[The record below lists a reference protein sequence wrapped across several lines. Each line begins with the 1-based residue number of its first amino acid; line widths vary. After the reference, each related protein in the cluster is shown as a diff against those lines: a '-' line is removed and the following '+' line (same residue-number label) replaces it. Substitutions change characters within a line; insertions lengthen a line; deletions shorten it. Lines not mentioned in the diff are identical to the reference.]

1 MISRRQGIL
10 FILFTLLLVALFG
23 IDMMTG
29 DLDITL
35 SQMWAAFTGGECDP
49 LTNEIIWKIRFIKS
63 IVALIVGVALS
74 AAGLQMQ
81 TLFCNPLAGPY
92 VLGVSSG
99 AALGVSLFLLG
110 APLLGLGYNPFWQS
124 IGIAGA
130 AWLGSA
136 AILIVMMI
144 VSQRLKDIMAI
155 LVLGMMLGSG
165 VGSMVE
171 ILQYLSEESALKSFV
186 IWTMGSLGDVTQR
199 QLMVLSVA
207 VIIGILLTLSIIKP
221 LNILLLGE
229 NYARTMGVNLSRT
242 RAVIFTATTLLS
254 GSVTAFCGPIGFV
267 GLAIPHVA
275 RMIFRTSDHATLIP
289 ASMLLGAV
297 MMLGCDIIS
306 KSLLLPINAITA
318 LAGIPIVVVVILQ
331 NRTIG

>member
-1 MISRRQGIL
+1 MLRRDKIL
-10 FILFTLLLVALFG
+10 FLLLALLLLLLFG
-23 IDMMTG
+23 VDLMTG
-29 DLDITL
+29 DLPITL
-35 SQMWAAFTGGECDP
+35 PQMWAALSGGECDE
-49 LTNEIIWKIRFIKS
+49 LIVEVVWKIRLVKS
-63 IVALIVGVALS
+63 LVALIVGVALS

-81 TLFCNPLAGPY
+81 TLFSNPLAGPY

-99 AALGVSLFLLG
+99 AGLGVSIFLLG
-110 APLLGLGYNPFWQS
+110 APLLGVTFSPFWQS

-130 AWLGSA
+130 AWTGAA
-136 AILIVMMI
+136 AILSVMMI

-165 VGSMVE
+165 VASMVE

-199 QLMVLSVA
+199 QLWVLLAA
-207 VIIGILLTLSIIKP
+207 VVVGILLTLSIIKP

-229 NYARTMGVNLSRT
+229 RYARTMGVNISAT
-242 RAVIFTATTLLS
+242 RSIIFVATTLLA

-275 RMIFRTSDHATLIP
+275 RMLFRTADHGRLIP

-297 MMLGCDIIS
+297 MMLACDIIS

-318 LAGIPIVVVVILQ
+318 LCGIPIVVMVVLQ

>member
-1 MISRRQGIL
+1 MRTRQPIL
-10 FILFTLLLVALFG
+10 FASFGLLLILLFG
-23 IDMMTG
+23 LDLMTG
-29 DLDITL
+29 DLAITP
-35 SQMWAAFTGGECDP
+35 SQMWAALTGGACDP
-49 LTNEIIWKIRFIKS
+49 LIAEVVWKIRFIKS

-99 AALGVSLFLLG
+99 AGLGVSLFLLG
-110 APLLGLGYNPFWQS
+110 APLLGLNYTPMWQS

-130 AWLGSA
+130 AWVGA
-136 AILIVMMI
+136 AMILVVMMI

-186 IWTMGSLGDVTQR
+186 IWTMGSLGDVTMR
-199 QLMVLSVA
+199 QLWVLSAA
-207 VIIGILLTLSIIKP
+207 VVVGVLLTLSIIKP
-221 LNILLLGE
+221 LNVMLLGE
-229 NYARTMGVNLSRT
+229 NYARTMGVNISRT
-242 RAVIFTATTLLS
+242 RAIIFVATTLLA

-275 RMIFRTSDHATLIP
+275 RMLFRTANHATLIP

-297 MMLGCDIIS
+297 MMLGCDVIS

-318 LAGIPIVVVVILQ
+318 LCGIPIVVFVVLQ

>member
-1 MISRRQGIL
+1 MRSRQGIL
-10 FILFTLLLVALFG
+10 FAIFTIFLILLFG
-23 IDMMTG
+23 ADLMTG
-29 DLDITL
+29 ELEISP
-35 SQMWAAFTGGECDP
+35 SQMWAALTGGQCDQ
-49 LTNEIIWKIRFIKS
+49 LISEVVWKIRFVKTV
-63 IVALIVGVALS
+63 VALIVGVALS

-99 AALGVSLFLLG
+99 AGLGVSLFLLG
-110 APLLGLGYNPFWQS
+110 APILGVTYSPLWQS

-130 AWLGSA
+130 AWIGSA
-136 AILIVMMI
+136 AILIIMMV
-144 VSQRLKDIMAI
+144 VSQRIKDIMAI

-165 VGSMVE
+165 VGSLVE

-199 QLMVLSVA
+199 QLWVLSTA
-207 VIIGILLTLSIIKP
+207 VIIGALLTLSIIKP

-229 NYARTMGVNLSRT
+229 NYARIMGVNLGRT
-242 RAVIFTATTLLS
+242 RSIIFIATTLLA

-275 RMIFRTSDHATLIP
+275 RMLFRTADHAILIP

-297 MMLGCDIIS
+297 MMLLCDIIS
-306 KSLLLPINAITA
+306 KNLLLPINAITA
-318 LAGIPIVVVVILQ
+318 LAGIPIVIAVVLQ
-331 NRTIG
+331 NRSIAQ

>member
-1 MISRRQGIL
+1 MSLRRRT
-10 FILFTLLLVALFG
+10 LFTLFALLLILLFG
-23 IDMMTG
+23 LDLMTG
-29 DLDITL
+29 DLEISP
-35 SQMWAAFTGGECDP
+35 SQMLSALFGGECDP
-49 LTNEIIWKIRFIKS
+49 LIVDVVWKIRLVKS
-63 IVALIVGVALS
+63 LVALIVGVALS

-99 AALGVSLFLLG
+99 AGLGVSLFLLG
-110 APLLGLGYNPFWQS
+110 APLLGLAYSPFWHS
-124 IGIAGA
+124 IGVAGA
-130 AWLGSA
+130 AWIGSA
-136 AILIVMMI
+136 AILLVMMA

-186 IWTMGSLGDVTQR
+186 IWTMGSLGDVTMR
-199 QLMVLSVA
+199 QLWVLAVA
-207 VIIGILLTLSIIKP
+207 VTVGVLLTLSIIKP

-229 NYARTMGVNLSRT
+229 NYARTMGINIGRT
-242 RAVIFTATTLLS
+242 RAVIFVATTLLA

-275 RMIFRTSDHATLIP
+275 RMLFRTANHATLIP

-297 MMLGCDIIS
+297 MMLLCDIIS

-318 LAGIPIVVVVILQ
+318 LAGIPIVIAVVLQ
-331 NRTIG
+331 NRSIG

>member
-1 MISRRQGIL
+1 MRQRTTIL
-10 FILFTLLLVALFG
+10 FVIFSLLLILLFG
-23 IDMMTG
+23 LDLMTG
-29 DLDITL
+29 DMKITPA
-35 SQMWAAFTGGECDP
+35 QMFSALFGGECDE
-49 LTNEIIWKIRFIKS
+49 LIVEVVWKIRLIKS

-99 AALGVSLFLLG
+99 AGLGVSLFLLG
-110 APLLGLGYNPFWQS
+110 VPLLGLSYSPFWHS
-124 IGIAGA
+124 IGVAGA

-136 AILIVMMI
+136 AILLVMIV

-171 ILQYLSEESALKSFV
+171 ILQYMSEESALKSFV
-186 IWTMGSLGDVTQR
+186 IWTMGSLGDVTMR
-199 QLMVLSVA
+199 QLWVLSVA
-207 VIIGILLTLSIIKP
+207 VFVGLMLTLSIIKP
-221 LNILLLGE
+221 LNVLLLGE
-229 NYARTMGVNLSRT
+229 NYARTMGINIGRT
-242 RAVIFTATTLLS
+242 RGVIFVATTLLA

-275 RMIFRTSDHATLIP
+275 RMIFRTANHATLIP

-297 MMLGCDIIS
+297 MMLLCDVIS

-318 LAGIPIVVVVILQ
+318 LAGIPIVVVVVLQ
-331 NRTIG
+331 NRTIGN

>member
-1 MISRRQGIL
+1 
-10 FILFTLLLVALFG
+10 
-23 IDMMTG
+23 MTG
-29 DLDITL
+29 DLEISL
-35 SQMWAAFTGGECDP
+35 SDTCAALTGGQCDP
-49 LTNEIIWKIRFIKS
+49 LTYEIIWKIRFIKS

-99 AALGVSLFLLG
+99 AGLGVSLFLLG
-110 APLLGLGYNPFWQS
+110 APLLGLTYSPFWQS

-130 AWLGSA
+130 AWIGSA
-136 AILIVMMI
+136 AILTIMMI
-144 VSQRLKDIMAI
+144 VSQRIKDIMAI

-171 ILQYLSEESALKSFV
+171 ILQFLSEESALKSFV
-186 IWTMGSLGDVTQR
+186 VWTMGSLGDITAR
-199 QLMVLSVA
+199 QLWVLVVAVLFGSLLSV
-207 VIIGILLTLSIIKP
+207 VIIKP

-229 NYARTMGVNLSRT
+229 NYARTMGVNIGRT
-242 RAVIFTATTLLS
+242 RMSIFISTTLLA
-254 GSVTAFCGPIGFV
+254 GTVTAFCGPIGFV

-275 RMIFRTSDHATLIP
+275 RMVFASSDHRILIP

-297 MMLGCDIIS
+297 MMLLCNIIS
-306 KSLLLPINAITA
+306 KWLLLPINAITA
-318 LAGIPIVVVVILQ
+318 LAGIPIVVLVVLR
-331 NRTIG
+331 NRTVVD

>member
-1 MISRRQGIL
+1 MRTRQPIL
-10 FILFTLLLVALFG
+10 FAIFGLLLILLFG
-23 IDMMTG
+23 LDLMTG
-29 DLDITL
+29 DLAITP
-35 SQMWAAFTGGECDP
+35 SQMWAALTGGACDP
-49 LTNEIIWKIRFIKS
+49 LIAEVVWKIRIVKS

-99 AALGVSLFLLG
+99 AGLGVSLFLLG
-110 APLLGLGYNPFWQS
+110 APLLGLSYSPLWQS

-130 AWLGSA
+130 AWVGAA

-186 IWTMGSLGDVTQR
+186 IWTMGSLGDVTMR
-199 QLMVLSVA
+199 QLWVLSAA
-207 VIIGILLTLSIIKP
+207 VVVGVLLTLSIIKP
-221 LNILLLGE
+221 LNVMLLGE
-229 NYARTMGVNLSRT
+229 NYARTMGVNISRT
-242 RAVIFTATTLLS
+242 RAIIFVATTLLA

-275 RMIFRTSDHATLIP
+275 RMLFRTANHATLIP

-297 MMLGCDIIS
+297 MMLGCDVIS

-318 LAGIPIVVVVILQ
+318 LCGIPIVVFVVLQ

>member
-1 MISRRQGIL
+1 MTSRRNIL
-10 FILFTLLLVALFG
+10 FVLFALLLLVLF
-23 IDMMTG
+23 IADLMTG
-29 DLDITL
+29 DLKIPL
-35 SQMWAAFTGGECDP
+35 SEIWAALTGGECDT
-49 LTNEIIWKIRFIKS
+49 LHYEIIWKIRLIKS
-63 IVALIVGVALS
+63 IVALIVGIALS

-99 AALGVSLFLLG
+99 AGLGVSLFLLG
-110 APLLGLGYNPFWQS
+110 APLLGITYTPMLQS

-130 AWLGSA
+130 AWAGSA
-136 AILIVMMI
+136 AILVIMMI
-144 VSQRLKDIMAI
+144 VSQRIKDIMAI
-155 LVLGMMLGSG
+155 LILGMMLGSG
-165 VGSMVE
+165 VASLVE

-186 IWTMGSLGDVTQR
+186 IWTMGSLGDVTMR
-199 QLMVLSVA
+199 QLWILAVA
-207 VIIGILLTLSIIKP
+207 VIIGSLLTLSIIKP

-242 RAVIFTATTLLS
+242 RAIIFVSTTLLA

-275 RMIFRTSDHATLIP
+275 RMIFRTADHATLIP
-289 ASMLLGAV
+289 SSMLLGGV

-318 LAGIPIVVVVILQ
+318 LCGIPIVIVVVLK
-331 NRTIG
+331 NRTIGG

>member
-1 MISRRQGIL
+1 MRGRSK
-10 FILFTLLLVALFG
+10 ILFTLFSLLLALLFG
-23 IDMMTG
+23 ADLMTG
-29 DLDITL
+29 DLEISAKELWAVL
-35 SQMWAAFTGGECDP
+35 SGGECDP
-49 LTNEIIWKIRFIKS
+49 LTSDIVWKIRFIKS
-63 IVALIVGVALS
+63 VVALIVGVALS

-99 AALGVSLFLLG
+99 AGLGVSLFLLG
-110 APLLGLGYNPFWQS
+110 APLLGFSYSPFWQS

-136 AILIVMMI
+136 AILIIMMV

-165 VGSMVE
+165 VGSLVE

-199 QLMVLSVA
+199 QLWVLGIAVA
-207 VIIGILLTLSIIKP
+207 VGALLTLSIIKP

-229 NYARTMGVNLSRT
+229 NYARTMGVNLGRT
-242 RAVIFTATTLLS
+242 RAVIFISTTLLA

-275 RMIFRTSDHATLIP
+275 RMLFRTADHATLIP
-289 ASMLLGAV
+289 ASMLLGGV

-318 LAGIPIVVVVILQ
+318 LAGIPIVIAVVFQ

>member
-1 MISRRQGIL
+1 MKNRQTVLFIIFALLLIIL
-10 FILFTLLLVALFG
+10 FVADL
-23 IDMMTG
+23 MTG
-29 DLDITL
+29 DLSIST
-35 SQMWAAFTGGECDP
+35 SEMWAALSGGACDP
-49 LTNEIIWKIRFIKS
+49 LIVDIVWKIRFIKS
-63 IVALIVGVALS
+63 VVALIVGIALS

-81 TLFCNPLAGPY
+81 TLFSNPLAGPY

-99 AALGVSLFLLG
+99 AGLGVSLFLLG
-110 APLLGLGYNPFWQS
+110 APLFGLSYSPFWQS

-136 AILIVMMI
+136 AILIIMMI
-144 VSQRLKDIMAI
+144 VSQRIKDIMAI

-165 VGSMVE
+165 VASMVE

-199 QLMVLSVA
+199 QLWVLGFA
-207 VIIGILLTLSIIKP
+207 VVIGVMLTLSIIKP
-221 LNILLLGE
+221 LNVLLLGE
-229 NYARTMGVNLSRT
+229 NYARTMGVNLNRT
-242 RAVIFTATTLLS
+242 RATIFISTTLLA

-275 RMIFRTSDHATLIP
+275 RMLFRTADHATLIP
-289 ASMLLGAV
+289 ASMLLGGV
-297 MMLGCDIIS
+297 MMLACDIIS

-318 LAGIPIVVVVILQ
+318 LAGIPIVIAVVLQ

>member
-1 MISRRQGIL
+1 MKGRTSILMIIFSALLVIL
-10 FILFTLLLVALFG
+10 FGV
-23 IDMMTG
+23 DMMCG
-29 DLDITL
+29 DLDISP
-35 SQMWAAFTGGECDP
+35 SQMLSALTGGECDP
-49 LTNEIIWKIRFIKS
+49 LIVDVVWKIRLIKS
-63 IVALIVGVALS
+63 LVAIIVGIALS
-74 AAGLQMQ
+74 AAGIQMQ
-81 TLFCNPLAGPY
+81 TLFSNPLAGPY

-99 AALGVSLFLLG
+99 AGLGVSLFLLG
-110 APLLGLGYNPFWQS
+110 APLLGLTYTPFWQS

-136 AILIVMMI
+136 AILIIMMI
-144 VSQRLKDIMAI
+144 VSQRIKDIMAI

-165 VGSMVE
+165 VASMVE

-199 QLMVLSVA
+199 QLWVLAVA
-207 VIIGILLTLSIIKP
+207 VMMGALLSISIIKP

-229 NYARTMGVNLSRT
+229 NYARTMGVNLGRT
-242 RAVIFTATTLLS
+242 RTTIFLSTTLLA

-275 RMIFRTSDHATLIP
+275 RIIFRTANHATLIP

-297 MMLGCDIIS
+297 MMLCCDIIS

-318 LAGIPIVVVVILQ
+318 LCGIPIVIMVVLQ

>member
-1 MISRRQGIL
+1 MMKGRSTML
-10 FILFTLLLVALFG
+10 FALFGMLLLVLFV

-29 DLDITL
+29 ELDISL
-35 SQMWAAFTGGECDP
+35 AQILAALTGGECDP
-49 LTNEIIWKIRFIKS
+49 LTYDIIWKIRLIKS
-63 IVALIVGVALS
+63 VVAIIVGVALS

-81 TLFCNPLAGPY
+81 TLFSNPLAGPY

-99 AALGVSLFLLG
+99 AGLGVSLFLLG
-110 APLLGLGYNPFWQS
+110 APLFGVSYSPLWQS

-130 AWLGSA
+130 AWIGSA
-136 AILIVMMI
+136 AILVIMMV

-199 QLMVLSVA
+199 QLSVLSIAVA
-207 VIIGILLTLSIIKP
+207 AGALLTLSIIKP

-229 NYARTMGVNLSRT
+229 NYARTMGVNLRRT
-242 RAVIFTATTLLS
+242 RGVIFVATTLLA

-275 RMIFRTSDHATLIP
+275 RMVFRTANHAILIP

-297 MMLGCDIIS
+297 MMLACDIIS
-306 KSLLLPINAITA
+306 KSFLLPINAITA
-318 LAGIPIVVVVILQ
+318 LMGIPIVVFVVLQ
-331 NRTIG
+331 NRNIG